1 MSPGAGEVDM
11 SGMAVL
17 AVLVAGIVSTFTDWL
32 FMGVLFH
39 DRYMRYPEVWR
50 DGIVGGKDR
59 AAVIHS
65 CALGFVAAAGII
77 ALCVIG
83 GANTFWPAIEIAFFA
98 WLAGPLVIMIT
109 NGFFMKLDWS
119 IVGAHSLGY
128 LVRFLI
134 AGIAAAIFL

>member
-1 MSPGAGEVDM
+1 M
-11 SGMAVL
+11 SGMVVL

-39 DRYMRYPEVWR
+39 DRYMRHPEVWR
-50 DGIVGGKDR
+50 DGVVGGKER
-59 AAVIHS
+59 TAVIYS
-65 CALGFVAAAGII
+65 SALGFVAAAGIV
-77 ALCVIG
+77 ALCVLA
-83 GANTFWPAIEIAFFA
+83 GADTFWPAVGIAFFA
-98 WLAGPLVIMIT
+98 WLAGPLVITVT

-119 IVGAHSLGY
+119 IVGAHSAGY